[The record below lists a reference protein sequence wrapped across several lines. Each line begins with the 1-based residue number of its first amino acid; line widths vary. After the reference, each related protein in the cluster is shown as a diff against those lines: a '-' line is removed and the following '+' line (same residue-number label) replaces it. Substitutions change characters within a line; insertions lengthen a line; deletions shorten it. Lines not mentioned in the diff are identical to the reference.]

1 MKVPKLVATPPG
13 VMIVILLVIAAVG
26 TVAVTCV
33 AELTTNVAV
42 TSPNVT
48 FVVCVNPVP
57 LMTTCVPT
65 APLVGLKL
73 EMVGMT
79 LKIWLLVRM
88 PEGVVTL
95 TDPVVPV
102 TGTTA
107 VI

>member
-1 MKVPKLVATPPG
+1 VKVPELVATPP
-13 VMIVILLVIAAVG
+13 VVVIVILLVIAAVG
-26 TVAVTCV
+26 TVALTCV
-33 AELTTNVAV
+33 AALTTKLAV

-65 APLVGLKL
+65 GPLVGVKL
-73 EMVGMT
+73 EIVGMT
-79 LKIWLLVRM
+79 LKIWVLVRT

>member
-1 MKVPKLVATPPG
+1 M
-13 VMIVILLVIAAVG
+13 LVIAAVG

-33 AELTTNVAV
+33 AELTTKLAV

-65 APLVGLKL
+65 GPLVGLKL
-73 EMVGMT
+73 EIVGMT
-79 LKIWLLVRM
+79 LKIWLLVRTL
-88 PEGVVTL
+88 EGVVTL
-95 TDPVVPV
+95 TDPVVAV

>member
-1 MKVPKLVATPPG
+1 MATPPG
-13 VMIVILLVIAAVG
+13 VVIVILLVIAAAG
-26 TVAVTCV
+26 TVALTCV
-33 AELTTNVAV
+33 AEFTTKLAV

-48 FVVCVNPVP
+48 FVVCINPVP

-65 APLVGLKL
+65 GPLVGLKL

-79 LKIWLLVRM
+79 LKIWLLVKM
-88 PEGVVTL
+88 PERVVTL

-102 TGTTA
+102 AGTTA